1 MDYAIIVFLWVL
13 LSYAVGYYG
22 SKRRIGFWMSF
33 FLSIILSPLWGF
45 FITSLS
51 HKIDDG
57 NTKDDIVTQ
66 RDL

>member
-1 MDYAIIVFLWVL
+1 MDYAIIVFSWLL

-33 FLSIILSPLWGF
+33 FLSFILSPLWGF
-45 FITSLS
+45 LITSS
-51 HKIDDG
+51 SQKIHEG
-57 NTKDDIVTQ
+57 KEKDNIDAE

>member
-1 MDYAIIVFLWVL
+1 MDYLIIIALWVL
-13 LSYAVGYYG
+13 LSLAVGYTG

-51 HKIDDG
+51 NKIDDG
-57 NTKDDIVTQ
+57 NPKNDIGPE
-66 RDL
+66 RDK